1 MVCVVKMGTRAAI
14 RKPNQQQS
22 LLIATQLTNKQTTAS
37 WIQLT
42 ATQLHLQRPVS
53 VLLSSYYLLLAFR
66 ETLLRLRNHWVE
78 GQGAIAVL
86 STQYHGHDHDHE
98 HKKQEHSRL
107 IDWLD
112 FDDRSYV
119 FGLASFFSLLSTPTT
134 LSSQHHNITMWIFDW
149 CKYSLFLQM
158 IYPLITCILTFNFW
172 TPNPFSFYFHFYNY
186 FLYSSRRISILR
198 FME

>member
-98 HKKQEHSRL
+98 QEARSKS
-107 IDWLD
+107 IQDWLI
-112 FDDRSYV
+112 
-119 FGLASFFSLLSTPTT
+119 GLTLMIDHMFLVLLLSFLFFPPPLHYHHSITT
-134 LSSQHHNITMWIFDW
+134 SQCGFSTGVSTR
-149 CKYSLFLQM
+149 YSFKWFIHLLHV
-158 IYPLITCILTFNFW
+158 Y
-172 TPNPFSFYFHFYNY
+172 
-186 FLYSSRRISILR
+186 
-198 FME
+198 